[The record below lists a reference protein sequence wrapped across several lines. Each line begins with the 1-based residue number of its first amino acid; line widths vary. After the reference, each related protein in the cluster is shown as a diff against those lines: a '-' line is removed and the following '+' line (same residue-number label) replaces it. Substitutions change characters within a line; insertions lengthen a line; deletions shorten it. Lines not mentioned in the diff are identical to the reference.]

1 MARRKKIMK
10 GAGVIDNLKSALSS
24 ANKFL
29 KEKKVISRIGKAIG
43 ESGIPYVSAPA
54 SAVGKIAEESGYGR
68 KKMMKGAGRKSAPIM
83 RF

>member
-10 GAGVIDNLKSALSS
+10 GAGLKEMLAS

-29 KEKKVISRIGKAIG
+29 KEKKVISRLGKALG

-54 SAVGKIAEESGYGR
+54 AAVGKIAEESGYGR
-68 KKMMKGAGRKSAPIM
+68 MMKGGAKRRAAPIM
-83 RF
+83 RV